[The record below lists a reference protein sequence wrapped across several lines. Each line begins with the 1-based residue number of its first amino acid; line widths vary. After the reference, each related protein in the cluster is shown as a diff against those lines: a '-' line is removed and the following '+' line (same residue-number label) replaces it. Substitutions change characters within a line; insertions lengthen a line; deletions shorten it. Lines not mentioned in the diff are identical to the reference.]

1 MLEKI
6 KEWLGLDRQSPYV
19 RQYFEASN
27 ARSSIYMS
35 VIIIALE
42 SWMIISL
49 YSILMGDDGQKS
61 VSWIIS
67 HLICYILLLAAGIM
81 TLFYAERFL
90 RTGASH
96 SKYGQISLFIF
107 SVVCFVFG
115 IYISYLDYSKGEQIL
130 TLVTMAM
137 FVVCVLV
144 WRPIV
149 SGTMLTVAFVVFYI
163 LMRREG
169 PVSRATNINF
179 FIMWISLFVTSI
191 SIYRQKKTEAMK
203 DESLES
209 ANEHLRKMALIDELT
224 GLASMPFF
232 MKRASEI
239 LSEKDVKLQNKI
251 FLYLDIEN
259 FKAINEKYGFESG
272 NAFLIKFANTAVDT
286 FADGLIAR
294 QSDDH
299 FFILTD
305 KIGCNDRL
313 AALRSVLYDFGDEAT
328 QIGLKTGGYVP
339 EARDCD
345 ISVACDRAR
354 YACNSIK
361 KHYECDFREY
371 DADMEQD
378 FSMKQYIVNNV
389 DLALDRGDIKVYY
402 QPVVWAKNRKLC
414 GYEALAKWEDEK
426 YGFISPG
433 IFIPILE
440 EYRQVHKLDMIVVD
454 TVCKDLRMLMDRNLP
469 TVPVSLNF
477 SRLDFELTDVVEI
490 LESCVNQYDIPRDYI
505 HVEVT
510 ESALS
515 GRLDLLKGYL
525 DRLRNLGYPLWLDDF
540 GSGFSSLNV
549 LKDFEFDVL
558 KIDMVFLSSFKS
570 HEVKTKAILKNIV
583 TLARDI
589 GMNTL
594 TEGVETS
601 EEAAFLNSI
610 GCERLQG
617 YLFGKAM
624 PLKDAQIKIAAG
636 TLPVSEEFLNGAG

>member
-1 MLEKI
+1 MREKI
-6 KEWLGLDRQSPYV
+6 KDWLGLDKPSPYV
-19 RQYFEASN
+19 RHYFEASN

-35 VIIIALE
+35 VIIISLE
-42 SWMIISL
+42 LWMIISL
-49 YSILMGDDGQKS
+49 YGVFVGNEYDRSIRW
-61 VSWIIS
+61 VVS
-67 HLICYILLLAAGIM
+67 HLICYVILLAAAVM
-81 TLFYAERFL
+81 ALFYSQRFL
-90 RTGASH
+90 KAGTVH
-96 SKYGQISLFIF
+96 SKYGQISLWIF
-107 SVVCFVFG
+107 SMVCFAFG
-115 IYISYLDYSKGEQIL
+115 IYISYTDYLKGEQIL

-137 FVVCVLV
+137 FVVCLLV

-149 SGTMLTVAFVVFYI
+149 SGTMLTVAFAVFYI
-163 LMRREG
+163 LIWRTG
-169 PVSRATNINF
+169 TVTRATNVNF

-191 SIYRQKKTEAMK
+191 RLYRQKKTEAIK

-239 LSEKDVKLQNKI
+239 LNEPAAKPGSKI

-272 NAFLIKFANTAVDT
+272 NAFLTKFANTAVDT

-299 FFILTD
+299 FVILTD

-313 AALRSVLYDFGDEAT
+313 TALRTLIYDFGDEAT
-328 QIGLKTGGYVP
+328 QIGLKAGGYVP
-339 EARDCD
+339 HSKECD
-345 ISVACDRAR
+345 VSVACDRAR

-361 KHYECDFREY
+361 KHFECDFREY
-371 DADMEQD
+371 DDEMEKE
-378 FSMKQYIVNNV
+378 FNMKQYIVNNV

-414 GYEALAKWEDEK
+414 GYEALAKWEDEE

-433 IFIPILE
+433 VFIPILE
-440 EYRQVHKLDMIVVD
+440 EYRQVHKLDMIVID
-454 TVCKDLRMLMDRNLP
+454 TVCKDLRMLLDKKAP
-469 TVPVSLNF
+469 TVPVSVNF

-490 LESCVNQYDIPRDYI
+490 LESCVQQYDIPREYL

-515 GRLDLLKGYL
+515 GRLDFLKGYL
-525 DRLRNLGYPLWLDDF
+525 NRLRDLGYPLWLDDF

-558 KIDMVFLSSFKS
+558 KIDMVFLSSFKT
-570 HEVKTKAILKNIV
+570 HEEKTKAIIKNIV
-583 TLARDI
+583 NMANDI
-589 GMNTL
+589 GMHTL
-594 TEGVETS
+594 TEGVETTQ
-601 EEAAFLNSI
+601 EADFLNSI
-610 GCERLQG
+610 GCQRLQG
-617 YLFGKAM
+617 FLFGKAM
-624 PLKDAQIKIAAG
+624 PLKEAQIKIAAG
-636 TLPVSEEFLNGAG
+636 TLPVSEEFL